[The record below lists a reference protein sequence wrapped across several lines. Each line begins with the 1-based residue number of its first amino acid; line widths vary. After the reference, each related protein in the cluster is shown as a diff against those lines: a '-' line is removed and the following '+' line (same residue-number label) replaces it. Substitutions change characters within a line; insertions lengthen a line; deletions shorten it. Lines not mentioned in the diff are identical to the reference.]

1 MDSDCGR
8 CNNNAGQFNG
18 IQTYSDS
25 FNISSGAVG
34 LKVSPM
40 NKLLVTGNLLSTFLL
55 NDAGLRAKVVP
66 LIGISYVF

>member
-1 MDSDCGR
+1 MTYS
-8 CNNNAGQFNG
+8 NNAGTFNG
-18 IQTYSDS
+18 IQTYGDS

-40 NKLLVTGNLLSTFLL
+40 NKLLVTGNLLFRL

>member
-1 MDSDCGR
+1 MTYS
-8 CNNNAGQFNG
+8 NNAGQFNG
-18 IQTYSDS
+18 IQTYDDS

-34 LKVSPM
+34 LKVSPI
-40 NKLLVTGNLLSTFLL
+40 NKLLVTGNLLFRL